1 MIVHQKAT
9 VYLPKRLIDLDL
21 SGAENAVARKMVGI
35 VRPYVPKRTGALAGS
50 AMVRGKLITYSGAAP
65 KILYRGKR
73 LDKKLKMQA
82 KGTQSHWFYG
92 AKKDNLHL
100 IQRYA
105 VDEIKKELKLT

>member
-1 MIVHQKAT
+1 MIWHQKAT
-9 VYLPKRLIDLDL
+9 VYLPKRLLDMDL
-21 SGAENAVARKMVGI
+21 SRAENAVARKMVGI
-35 VRPYVPKRTGALAGS
+35 VRPYVPRRTGALAGS
-50 AMVRGKLITYSGAAP
+50 ARVRDKLITYSGTAP

-73 LDKKLKMQA
+73 LDKKLHMQT

-105 VDEIKKELKLT
+105 VEEIKRELRLK